1 MNQLDRRQISESF
14 CLNAIRREVAA
25 QEVSKHDTQEMLTVR
40 TTRPLR
46 PIHLVEQ
53 TPEEELVHIVSVA
66 PVMVQLFPAMHKKHV
81 EYCRL
86 LYLHNRFVV
95 NGVRYEI
102 IDVLPK
108 EGEPHKIMA
117 RVRPIEGR
125 S

>member
-14 CLNAIRREVAA
+14 CLSAIRREVAT
-25 QEVSKHDTQEMLTVR
+25 QELSQHDTQEMPTVR

-46 PIHLVEQ
+46 AIHLVEQ

-66 PVMVQLFPAMHKKHV
+66 PVMVQLFPEMHKKHV

-86 LYLHNRFVV
+86 LYLHTRFVV
-95 NGVRYEI
+95 NGLRYEI
-102 IDVLPK
+102 LDVLPK

-117 RVRPIEGR
+117 RIRPIGIR